1 MSRLM
6 SRTAVAAVAVG
17 LALAL
22 PGCGSKITKENAD
35 KIKNGMAEQEVTD
48 ILGSPT
54 ESVETDLPDF
64 GAMFGGM
71 PVPGGG
77 EAPPMPQLPK
87 KMRTSTWK
95 NGDKQIVVMF
105 LDGKVV
111 QKQATGF

>member
-1 MSRLM
+1 MSRVT
-6 SRTAVAAVAVG
+6 SRPAVAAVAVG

-22 PGCGSKITKENAD
+22 PGCGSKITKENAE

-54 ESVETDLPDF
+54 ETTEADLPNL
-64 GAMFGGM
+64 GAMIGGL

-77 EAPPMPQLPK
+77 EAPPMPQFPK

-111 QKQATGF
+111 QKQTTGF